1 MKDITV
7 QKFIN
12 TYIKK
17 ESDQEKQDYI
27 KSMVKIEY
35 MPINTKMT
43 LAEKI
48 IENAYWKD
56 IEKKDIINVSSPVRH
71 VLHVYTI
78 INNYTYVHMDN
89 KTMAEDY
96 DSLNMKGL
104 AVELIKAIGEDVAE
118 FTAIEEMTAQD
129 FMTNNYGTK
138 AFIQS
143 QVTRVNDV
151 LKEVGTTLAPVFV
164 EAMKD
169 MSKEYIVN
177 FVKAISSK

>member
-7 QKFIN
+7 QEFIN

-143 QVTRVNDV
+143 QVTRINDV

-169 MSKEYIVN
+169 MSKEDIIN

>member
-7 QKFIN
+7 QEFIN

-43 LAEKI
+43 LTEKI

-169 MSKEYIVN
+169 MSKEDIVN

>member
-7 QKFIN
+7 QEFIN

-143 QVTRVNDV
+143 QVTRINDV

-169 MSKEYIVN
+169 MSKEDIVN

>member
-7 QKFIN
+7 QEFIN

-56 IEKKDIINVSSPVRH
+56 IEKKDIINVSSPARH

-143 QVTRVNDV
+143 QVTRINDV

-169 MSKEYIVN
+169 MSKEDIIN

>member
-7 QKFIN
+7 QEFIN
-12 TYIKK
+12 TYNKK

-27 KSMVKIEY
+27 ESMVKIEY

-48 IENAYWKD
+48 VENAYWKD
-56 IEKKDIINVSSPVRH
+56 VEKKDIVSVSSPVRH

-78 INNYTYVHMDN
+78 INNYTYIHMDN

-96 DSLNMKGL
+96 
-104 AVELIKAIGEDVAE
+104 E

-129 FMTNNYGTK
+129 FMTNHYGTQ
-138 AFIQS
+138 AFIQN
-143 QVTRVNDV
+143 QVTRLNDV
-151 LKEVGTTLAPVFV
+151 LKQVGTSLAPVFA

-169 MSKEYIVN
+169 ISKEDIIKL
-177 FVKAISSK
+177 VKAISSK

>member
-7 QKFIN
+7 QEFIN
-12 TYIKK
+12 TYNKK
-17 ESDQEKQDYI
+17 ESDKEKQDYI

-48 IENAYWKD
+48 VENAYWKD
-56 IEKKDIINVSSPVRH
+56 VEKKDIVSVSSPVRH

-143 QVTRVNDV
+143 QVTRINDV
-151 LKEVGTTLAPVFV
+151 LQQVDTTLAPVFV

-169 MSKEYIVN
+169 MSKEDIIN

>member
-7 QKFIN
+7 QEFIN
-12 TYIKK
+12 AYIKK

-169 MSKEYIVN
+169 MSKEDIVN

>member
-7 QKFIN
+7 QEFIN

-27 KSMVKIEY
+27 KSMVRIEY

-151 LKEVGTTLAPVFV
+151 LKQVGTSLAPVFA
-164 EAMKD
+164 ETMKD
-169 MSKEYIVN
+169 MSKEDIIN

>member
-7 QKFIN
+7 QEFIN
-12 TYIKK
+12 AYIKK

-48 IENAYWKD
+48 VENAYWKD
-56 IEKKDIINVSSPVRH
+56 IEKKDIVSVSSPVRH
-71 VLHVYTI
+71 VLHVYTV

-96 DSLNMKGL
+96 DALNMKGL
-104 AVELIKAIGEDVAE
+104 AVELIKAIGDDVAE

-129 FMTNNYGTK
+129 FMTNHYGTQ

-151 LKEVGTTLAPVFV
+151 LKEIGTALAPVVTEALKDVSKDELV
-164 EAMKD
+164 EF
-169 MSKEYIVN
+169 I
-177 FVKAISSK
+177 KALAK

>member
-169 MSKEYIVN
+169 MSKEDIVN

>member
-7 QKFIN
+7 QEFIN

-96 DSLNMKGL
+96 DSMNMKGL

-143 QVTRVNDV
+143 QVTRINDV

-169 MSKEYIVN
+169 MNKEDIIN

>member
-7 QKFIN
+7 QEFIN
-12 TYIKK
+12 TYNKK

-48 IENAYWKD
+48 VENAYWKD
-56 IEKKDIINVSSPVRH
+56 IEKKDIVSVSSPVRH

-78 INNYTYVHMDN
+78 INNYN

-96 DSLNMKGL
+96 DYLNRDGL
-104 AVELIKAIGEDVAE
+104 VVELIKAIGNDVKE

-129 FMTNNYGTK
+129 FMTNHYGTQ
-138 AFIQS
+138 AFIQN
-143 QVTRVNDV
+143 QVTRLNDV
-151 LKEVGTTLAPVFV
+151 LKQVGTSLAPVFA

-169 MSKEYIVN
+169 ISKEDIIKL
-177 FVKAISSK
+177 VKAISSK

>member
-7 QKFIN
+7 QEFIN

-56 IEKKDIINVSSPVRH
+56 IEKKDIINVSSPFRH

-169 MSKEYIVN
+169 MSKEDIVN